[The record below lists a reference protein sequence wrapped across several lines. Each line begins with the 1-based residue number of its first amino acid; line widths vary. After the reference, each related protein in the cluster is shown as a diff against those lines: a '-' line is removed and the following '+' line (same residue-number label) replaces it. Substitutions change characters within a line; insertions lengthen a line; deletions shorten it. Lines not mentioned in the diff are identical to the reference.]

1 MSHLSG
7 RGTPYLAF
15 GALAVALGCGT
26 VILNSLGWYY
36 DQEALSLFG
45 QAATLALVSRF
56 YIAQGAAMAAIVVG
70 TYMLYRALLGLRS
83 GTDVPS
89 VAGALADA
97 LSSRRNLKIGV
108 AAALIYGV
116 AYAFVSSIAVYQPGV
131 DFGLAYG
138 VTSTSWNAAACC
150 GAPGT
155 VPALILY
162 LAPVS
167 HFALQIVPLT
177 ALFAV
182 VVPILVGLNFAVA
195 AHAFRL
201 RKTWSSAKWLSS
213 MGILV
218 GLLTGCPTC
227 AGLFLA
233 SAVGGLGATTLA
245 VALAPYQL
253 LFVSV
258 SIPLLLISPVVMA
271 AAVRRSMIE
280 ACAVPSRNLGKSEP

>member
-1 MSHLSG
+1 MSRVPRRS
-7 RGTPYLAF
+7 TPYLAL

-26 VILNSLGWYY
+26 VILNSLGWYFN
-36 DQEALSLFG
+36 QEGFSLFG

-56 YIAQGAAMAAIVVG
+56 YVAQGAAMAAIVVG
-70 TYMLYRALLGLRS
+70 TYMLYRALLGMRS
-83 GTDVPS
+83 GTEPPS
-89 VAGALADA
+89 VRGVLSDA

-108 AAALIYGV
+108 VAALIYGV

-131 DFGLAYG
+131 NFGLAYG

-162 LAPVS
+162 LAPMS

-182 VVPILVGLNFAVA
+182 VVPVLVGLNFTVA
-195 AHAFRL
+195 AHAFR
-201 RKTWSSAKWLSS
+201 RRQTGSGAKWLSS

-271 AAVRRSMIE
+271 ASVRRSLIE
-280 ACAVPSRNLGKSEP
+280 ACTIPRNDSGKSEP